1 MSIRTIIL
9 AAVASLSIAGT
20 GLGQFWKPPYT
31 ELTATGGSSGDG
43 FGSSVA
49 IDGSTCVIGAPG
61 GTSGAGSA
69 YVFTNTSGTWSQVAE
84 LTTTGGASYDYFGS
98 SVAIDGSTCVIGA
111 TGTDSGTGS
120 AYVFTNTGGTW
131 SQVQTLTATG
141 GAIYDNFGDS
151 IDLDGD
157 TCVIGAYGTNS
168 SAGSAYVFTNT
179 GGTWSQVAELTATGG
194 ASNDYFGQTVA
205 IDGSTCVI
213 GAPGTDSFTGSAYV
227 FTNTGGTWSQ
237 VAELTA
243 TGGASND
250 QFGQTVA
257 IDGSTCVIGATGT
270 GSAYVFTNTG
280 GTWSQAEEL
289 TATGGASGNQ
299 FGDSVAIDGNTC
311 VIGAWGTNSNTG
323 SAYVFANFPSRW
335 SQIAVLTAIG
345 GASGDNFSFSVAI
358 DGDTCVIGASGT
370 DSSTGSA
377 YVYDSVATGACC
389 YDGLCFSIT
398 ESECT
403 AVGGSFTAEACSADT
418 ACPTPC
424 SSDVDNDGDIDIQD
438 LLQMLTDWGACP

>member
-194 ASNDYFGQTVA
+194 ASND
-205 IDGSTCVI
+205 
-213 GAPGTDSFTGSAYV
+213 
-227 FTNTGGTWSQ
+227 
-237 VAELTA
+237 
-243 TGGASND
+243 

-398 ESECT
+398 ESE
-403 AVGGSFTAEACSADT
+403 
-418 ACPTPC
+418 
-424 SSDVDNDGDIDIQD
+424 
-438 LLQMLTDWGACP
+438 